1 MQTMRAQLL
10 ILPAVLALLGASAGA
25 EVLRCEDAGG
35 KVSYT
40 DGNCPAGTR
49 PQRRVSTQE
58 PVSVLPDP
66 KGQERATR
74 QGGRDAGQRPPP
86 ASAPP
91 AQQQQQQ
98 QPASPSGGAVI
109 IDGRGTA
116 PEQRSDAQRWD
127 GDLGSDPQVA
137 SEGYYPYPYPYAGA
151 MRPAQPLPR
160 PLPRK
165 CDPATGCTD
174 RMGNNYN
181 QNTGKLQR
189 YQSIDGKTCN
199 PVGTTVVCR

>member
-1 MQTMRAQLL
+1 MRKMRPPLL
-10 ILPAVLALLGASAGA
+10 LLVPILLAALSAGARA
-25 EVLRCEDAGG
+25 EVLRCEDSAG

-40 DGNCPAGTR
+40 DGSCPPGTK

-66 KGQERATR
+66 QGDARAAR
-74 QGGRDAGQRPPP
+74 QLDRDASRPMQQP
-86 ASAPP
+86 APP
-91 AQQQQQQ
+91 A
-98 QPASPSGGAVI
+98 GAVI
-109 IDGRGTA
+109 IDSRGGG
-116 PEQRSDAQRWD
+116 PQERSDAQRWD
-127 GDLGSDPQVA
+127 GDLGADPQVA
-137 SEGYYPYPYPYAGA
+137 DGYYPYPYYGGGVV
-151 MRPAQPLPR
+151 RPAQPLPR

-174 RMGNNYN
+174 RMGNNFN

-199 PVGTTVVCR
+199 PVGSTVVCR

>member
-1 MQTMRAQLL
+1 MLC
-10 ILPAVLALLGASAGA
+10 ASAGA
-25 EVLRCEDAGG
+25 EVLRCEDAAG

-40 DGNCPAGTR
+40 DSTCPAGTK

-66 KGQERATR
+66 QGEARAAR
-74 QGGRDAGQRPPP
+74 QQDRDAARPV
-86 ASAPP
+86 
-91 AQQQQQQ
+91 Q
-98 QPASPSGGAVI
+98 QPAAPAGAVI
-109 IDGRGTA
+109 IDSRGGG
-116 PEQRSDAQRWD
+116 PQERSDAQRWD
-127 GDLGSDPQVA
+127 GDLGADPQVA
-137 SEGYYPYPYPYAGA
+137 SDSYYPYPYGGVV
-151 MRPAQPLPR
+151 RPAPQHLPR

-174 RMGNNYN
+174 RMGNNFN

>member
-1 MQTMRAQLL
+1 MLC
-10 ILPAVLALLGASAGA
+10 ASAGA
-25 EVLRCEDAGG
+25 EVLRCEDAAG

-40 DGNCPAGTR
+40 DSTCPAGTK

-66 KGQERATR
+66 QGEARAAR
-74 QGGRDAGQRPPP
+74 QQDRDAARPV
-86 ASAPP
+86 
-91 AQQQQQQ
+91 Q
-98 QPASPSGGAVI
+98 QPAAPAGAVI
-109 IDGRGTA
+109 IDSRGGG
-116 PEQRSDAQRWD
+116 PQERSDAQRWD
-127 GDLGSDPQVA
+127 GDLGADPQVA
-137 SEGYYPYPYPYAGA
+137 SDGYYPYPYGGVV
-151 MRPAQPLPR
+151 RPAPQHLPR

-174 RMGNNYN
+174 RMGNNFN